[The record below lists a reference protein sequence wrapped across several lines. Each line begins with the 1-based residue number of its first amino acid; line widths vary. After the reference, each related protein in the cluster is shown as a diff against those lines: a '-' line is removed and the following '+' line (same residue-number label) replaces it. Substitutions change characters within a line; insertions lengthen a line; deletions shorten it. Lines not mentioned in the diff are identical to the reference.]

1 MSDKPHMKR
10 QISLSRKFLSTL
22 ITSDV
27 DDDLLTTPN
36 DDDKENYD
44 DEIQVTC
51 VIYNILSLFLVILIT
66 IMQTVHVLFV

>member
-1 MSDKPHMKR
+1 MKR

>member
-1 MSDKPHMKR
+1 MKR

-66 IMQTVHVLFV
+66 IMQTVHVLFF

>member
-1 MSDKPHMKR
+1 MSKPDVKR
-10 QISLSRKFLSTL
+10 QISLSREFLFTL

>member
-1 MSDKPHMKR
+1 MSKHMKR
-10 QISLSRKFLSTL
+10 QIFLSRKFLSTSF
-22 ITSDV
+22 TSDV

>member
-1 MSDKPHMKR
+1 MKR

-51 VIYNILSLFLVILIT
+51 MIYNRLSLFLVILIT